1 MALAF
6 GEGGEQTA
14 PLGRAVIGG
23 LSASTIAVL
32 VVLPLV
38 FAMVQHKASRASVS
52 LLSDDAVSEEKQNTI
67 DPETSNG
74 ED

>member
-1 MALAF
+1 MLPMALAL

-23 LSASTIAVL
+23 LVASTFAVL

-38 FAMVQHKASRASVS
+38 FAVSQRRASVKSPS
-52 LLSDDAVSEEKQNTI
+52 LYHADYQPEAVATA
-67 DPETSNG
+67 D
-74 ED
+74 